1 VIFVCGLAGSGFE
14 IDSGS
19 EFVLLIWAWSVTCA
33 GSGASGP
40 GTESWSEFGSV
51 SVCGFESSGSGFACE
66 CGCGSRCGCGF

>member
-1 VIFVCGLAGSGFE
+1 MGWSGSGFK

-51 SVCGFESSGSGFACE
+51 SVCGFESSGSELLVNVGVGVGVGFE
-66 CGCGSRCGCGF
+66 TWN